1 MDEAERVLRFRRSER
16 RLRRLR
22 RLRRRVRQL
31 APVAL
36 VVAAWMLSAGIVKV
50 MEVPLER
57 ASERRPPVAEAETVR
72 SLLSPDPRP
81 EIPETLGVSVLDYEM
96 GGLPEDHRP
105 AASEP
110 ELGPLPNSSDEDRLE
125 DAVSRQLPDV
135 QRIALVP
142 EPGTAGLLGC
152 AGVARCYSTIAM
164 SSTSKLSAA
173 PGGIL
178 GGAPSSP

>member
-1 MDEAERVLRFRRSER
+1 
-16 RLRRLR
+16 
-22 RLRRRVRQL
+22 
-31 APVAL
+31 VAL

-57 ASERRPPVAEAETVR
+57 ASEPRLPVAEAATVR

-105 AASEP
+105 AAPEP
-110 ELGPLPNSSDEDRLE
+110 ELGPLPKSSDEGLLE
-125 DAVSRQLPDV
+125 GAISSQLPDR
-135 QRIALVP
+135 QRIVLVP

-152 AGVARCYSTIAM
+152 GLVWFVAIRRSR
-164 SSTSKLSAA
+164 
-173 PGGIL
+173 
-178 GGAPSSP
+178 